1 MPVVVT
7 VTSLDAAAEAGRA
20 GAALA
25 LVPPAAVE
33 AATPAEL
40 GELAVSLAVV
50 VTDPAAV
57 ARATALALP
66 QGVVTAF
73 DSTRMPPAD
82 ALAAE
87 SLAVTDGCRL
97 LRTADVRRSR
107 RVAEVLGAVLAA
119 RRLADTHGG
128 RS

>member
-7 VTSLDAAAEAGRA
+7 VTSLDAAAEAGRV
-20 GAALA
+20 GAALV
-25 LVPPAAVE
+25 LVPPAAVA
-33 AATPAEL
+33 AATQAEL
-40 GELAVSLAVV
+40 QEVAVPLAVV

-57 ARATALALP
+57 AAATALAAAA
-66 QGVVTAF
+66 GIATAF
-73 DSTRMPPAD
+73 DSTRMPAAD

-119 RRLADTHGG
+119 RRHADTHGD
-128 RS
+128 RP